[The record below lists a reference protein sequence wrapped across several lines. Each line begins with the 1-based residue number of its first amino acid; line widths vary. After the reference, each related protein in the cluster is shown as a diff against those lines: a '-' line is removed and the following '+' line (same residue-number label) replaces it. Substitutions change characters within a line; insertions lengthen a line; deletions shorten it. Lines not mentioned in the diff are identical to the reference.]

1 MKAALIDLTNYFVT
15 ELQFNANHGF
25 DVQKP
30 PQTGVDDL
38 QVTPA
43 LSPNSEDLR
52 NWQITL
58 RIGLNAPLER
68 NSPYSFL
75 VEIIGFVRASPLVK
89 EEDIERL
96 MRINGTSLVFS
107 AAREIIRA
115 ITSRGPFKPILLP
128 TVTFWEAKPPPPP
141 PEPLLPPAEVAP
153 EITTSEEAQTSAPV
167 E

>member
-1 MKAALIDLTNYFVT
+1 
-15 ELQFNANHGF
+15 
-25 DVQKP
+25 
-30 PQTGVDDL
+30 
-38 QVTPA
+38 
-43 LSPNSEDLR
+43 
-52 NWQITL
+52 
-58 RIGLNAPLER
+58 
-68 NSPYSFL
+68 

>member
-1 MKAALIDLTNYFVT
+1 MKAALLELTNYFVT

-25 DVQKP
+25 DAQKP
-30 PQTGVDDL
+30 SVIAVDDFN
-38 QVTPA
+38 VTHD
-43 LSPNSEDLR
+43 LTSKSEDRR

-58 RIGLNAPLER
+58 RIGLNAPAER

-75 VEIIGFVRASPLVK
+75 VEIIGFVCASATVK

-96 MRINGTSLVFS
+96 LRINGTSLVFS

-128 TVTFWEAKPPPPP
+128 TVTFWEAKPAPPPP
-141 PEPLLPPAEVAP
+141 DL
-153 EITTSEEAQTSAPV
+153 PV
-167 E
+167 ERAATNEAVTNQPLGAASP